1 MGKMPAVG
9 SLLLGIRVALAAVF
23 AVAGAAKLLDTEGS
37 RRSLA
42 EFGVPT
48 RALPTVAILL
58 PLLELATA
66 IALIPPATARWG
78 ALAALGLVL
87 SFIGGIANAL
97 RHGQA
102 PDCHCFGQVYSAPAG
117 RSALAR
123 NAVLAGLAAFVVW
136 RGPGPSISAWVS
148 ARTPAELAAVAAV
161 AAALGLGVIAWRLW
175 RERNGLRDALAGA
188 NAEIAA
194 LPAGLPVGATA
205 PGFALPDLRG
215 ETRTLESLRAEGRPI
230 ALVFIS
236 PGCGP
241 CHEML
246 PDLGRWQAALADR
259 LTVAVISRGEAL
271 LSQPAAEEHGLVNV
285 LLQSGEQEVAS
296 AYRIRET
303 PSAVLVTPDGAIGS
317 SVVASITL
325 IEPLI
330 RVAIRRDPSARV
342 AIPAAGALPP
352 TT

>member
-1 MGKMPAVG
+1 MGKMRAVS
-9 SLLLGIRVALAAVF
+9 SLLLGIRVALAGVF
-23 AVAGAAKLLDTEGS
+23 AVAGVAKLADSAGS
-37 RRSLA
+37 RRTLA
-42 EFGVPT
+42 EFGVPV
-48 RALPTVAILL
+48 RAVTTAAILL
-58 PLLELATA
+58 PLFELATA

-78 ALAALGLVL
+78 ALAALVLVL

-97 RHGQA
+97 RHGQT

-117 RSALAR
+117 RSAVVR
-123 NAVLAGLAAFVVW
+123 NAVLGALAAFVVW
-136 RGPGPSISAWVS
+136 KGPGPSISAWVS
-148 ARTPAELAAVAAV
+148 ARTPAELVAVAAV
-161 AAALGLGVIAWRLW
+161 AAALGLGAIAWRLW
-175 RERNGLRDALAGA
+175 RERGDLQDALADA
-188 NAEIAA
+188 DAESAA

-205 PGFALPDLRG
+205 PGFALPDLHG
-215 ETRTLESLRAEGRPI
+215 ETRTLESLRAGGRPV
-230 ALVFIS
+230 ALVFIA

-246 PDLGRWQAALADR
+246 PELGRWQAALADR
-259 LTVAVISRGEAL
+259 LTVAVISRGEAE

-285 LLQSGEQEVAS
+285 LLQSGEQEVAK
-296 AYRIRET
+296 AYRIRES

-342 AIPAAGALPP
+342 AISAAGALPP